1 MSWVK
6 NQQDASLIAT
16 IKENAEL
23 PDVEEYTDQDYDS
36 EQE

>member
-16 IKENAEL
+16 IKEHIDIPE
-23 PDVEEYTDQDYDS
+23 VQEYTDRDVNS
-36 EQE
+36 EEE